1 MGDQFHEKITSTTKI
16 VTKTVLL
23 EIPVFKIRNFEEQS
37 AAIWRQLVETP
48 LTAACLSSLP
58 PFSVP
63 RAQEFSLPRAQIT
76 DRPIVVN
83 NNNNNTL
90 SPTNLDSSRP
100 KESRINNLDVNK
112 LS

>member
-83 NNNNNTL
+83 NNNNNNTL
-90 SPTNLDSSRP
+90 SSANLDSSRP
-100 KESRINNLDVNK
+100 KEEQSKQLGC
-112 LS
+112 